1 MSNYNITNETLAMA
15 KLALSQGMA
24 LEKSAVTTT
33 GYGVGL
39 GITGFSLEAPA
50 KSLVPV
56 NTQLRNRTPRTKAKQ
71 GSEFATWR
79 AILDFN
85 ANKVRGSYGFGYA
98 APVLA
103 TTAQSFQA
111 KYKKVGLGNTT
122 PLDANILARGFDD
135 LRARMSMNT
144 LNQTMIEEEIIMLGG
159 QAFSLGTPTTPIL
172 TAGTS
177 GTIGTANVAV
187 RVTARTLAGYHTNYQ
202 YIDADNNTVST
213 PNSTLPSA
221 AANNNFTSGTTNS
234 LTAKT
239 TAIPGAVVYDWYV
252 GLNAGTLYY
261 YTSTTVNSV
270 TITSVPTQ
278 AAPVPTLLSNMG
290 TPNPNPPSVDGSG
303 NENSFDGL
311 IATISGDYS
320 VAGSFVTRGTGTPTG
335 SYVKSLEGANLTAT
349 QGTINE
355 FDEALFYIYATAQLS
370 PNRIVMSAKDLVNI
384 SNKIIQSGGAY
395 TVFNP
400 TNLSER
406 QSVAGGQLVSE
417 YLNKHTNTWIKLES
431 NVWMVP
437 GTIIFE
443 TNQLPYPTN
452 DVANVLEIET
462 QVEYMEHEYP
472 ASRKSGSSGGLR
484 YDIEVFAIEVLKN
497 YFPKSMAIL
506 HCVGNG

>member
-1 MSNYNITNETLAMA
+1 MSNYNITNETLE
-15 KLALSQGMA
+15 LARHA
-24 LEKSAVTTT
+24 LRKDAVTTP

-56 NTQLRNRTPRTKAKQ
+56 NTPTRNRIPRTKAKQ

-79 AILDFN
+79 AILDIN
-85 ANKVRGSYGFGYA
+85 ANKIGGSYAFGSA
-98 APVLA
+98 APVLS

-111 KYKKVGLGNTT
+111 KYKAIGLGNTT
-122 PLDANILARGFDD
+122 PLHADILSKGFMDVRATMAINT
-135 LRARMSMNT
+135 LRA
-144 LNQTMIEEEIIMLGG
+144 TMVAEERALLGA
-159 QAFSLGTPTTPIL
+159 QSFSLGTPTTPVL

-187 RVTARTLAGYHTNYQ
+187 RVTARTLDGYHTNYQ

-213 PNSTLPSA
+213 PNSTLPST

-261 YTSTTVNSV
+261 YTSTTANIV

-278 AAPVPTLLSNMG
+278 AALVPTSLSNMG

-303 NENSFDGL
+303 NANSFDGI

-349 QGTINE
+349 QGTIDQ
-355 FDEALFYIYATAQLS
+355 FDEALFYIYTTAQLS
-370 PNRIVMSAKDLVNI
+370 PNRIVMSAKDLVNV

-443 TNQLPYPTN
+443 TNQLPYPAN
-452 DVANVLEIET
+452 DVTNVLEIET
-462 QVEYMEHEYP
+462 LVEYMEHEYA
-472 ASRKSGSSGGLR
+472 ASRKSGASGGLR